1 MKLDRLNFSNSTIR
15 TIIYGKKLYMV
26 KISFPTY
33 FKDITEIENSNLD
46 VFVELKDNYTYTLVV
61 PTPKNIESLME
72 KDKVNYF
79 EPGHPF
85 LIVKKLTKEILT
97 EAIEDLKELDEL
109 CLSNSRLL
117 SGFQD
122 SNPNTSIEILDKY
135 SI

>member
-1 MKLDRLNFSNSTIR
+1 M
-15 TIIYGKKLYMV
+15 
-26 KISFPTY
+26 
-33 FKDITEIENSNLD
+33 
-46 VFVELKDNYTYTLVV
+46 VV

-85 LIVKKLTKEILT
+85 LIVKKFTLT